1 MRTLMLSVSTLAVLA
16 AATAVSG
23 CASPDG
29 IDREVAGERRGGTLA
44 PLVVDGAVD
53 GTRIE
58 IARGQALVVRLPS
71 NPSTGYSWR
80 AETLPDTG
88 VLRPVTSEFVAS
100 PRRLDEGPIV
110 GRGGMQV
117 WAFEGVAAGTTQVGL
132 AHYPPGGGAAADRFF
147 IEVRVR

>member
-1 MRTLMLSVSTLAVLA
+1 MRFNTLPFVLIAVSL
-16 AATAVSG
+16 VSG

-29 IDREVAGERRGGTLA
+29 IDREVAGERRGGTLS

-80 AETLPDTG
+80 AETLPNAS
-88 VLRPVTSEFVAS
+88 VLRTVANEYVAS
-100 PRRLDEGPIV
+100 PLKPSEAGIV

-117 WAFEGVAAGTTQVGL
+117 WAFEGLTAGTTQIGL

-147 IEVRVR
+147 VEVRVR

>member
-1 MRTLMLSVSTLAVLA
+1 MRFNTFPFVLI
-16 AATAVSG
+16 AVSLIAG

-29 IDREVAGERRGGTLA
+29 IDREVAGKRKGGVLS

-80 AETLPDTG
+80 AETRPDTA

-100 PRRLDEGPIV
+100 PRRPDEGLIV

-117 WAFEGVAAGTTQVGL
+117 WAFEGGAAGTTQVGL
-132 AHYPPGGGAAADRFF
+132 AYYPPGGGAAADRFF
-147 IEVRVR
+147 IEIVVR